1 MFGDTKWGHPPSG
14 KHSNPEPR
22 SGLQL
27 PQANRFIPEDVNGRG
42 VDPDLCYVYDYF
54 LGNIPSISTH
64 THIYIY
70 IHMKWSKCR

>member
-1 MFGDTKWGHPPSG
+1 MG
-14 KHSNPEPR
+14 SNWEPR

-27 PQANRFIPEDVNGRG
+27 PQANRFIPEDVSGRG

-54 LGNIPSISTH
+54 FVIFHQSAHTH

-70 IHMKWSKCR
+70 IHEME

>member
-54 LGNIPSISTH
+54 FG
-64 THIYIY
+64 
-70 IHMKWSKCR
+70 